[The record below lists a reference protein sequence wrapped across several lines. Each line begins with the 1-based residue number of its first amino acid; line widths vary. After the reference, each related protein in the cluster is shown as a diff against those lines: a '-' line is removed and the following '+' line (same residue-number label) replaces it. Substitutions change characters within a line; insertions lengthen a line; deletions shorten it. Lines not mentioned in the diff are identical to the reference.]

1 MYISPYGRCLT
12 NRPRLTKA
20 QLPARRGQ
28 IADHAGLPVLRV
40 PTLERDRCVGH
51 VSTSFRSG
59 NFASVAI
66 ASVKRISW
74 RACVDA
80 LTYCTLAAK
89 RELNLL

>member
-1 MYISPYGRCLT
+1 MRPYDPMG
-12 NRPRLTKA
+12 A
-20 QLPARRGQ
+20 Y
-28 IADHAGLPVLRV
+28 AGKEGFGVSAMS
-40 PTLERDRCVGH
+40 
-51 VSTSFRSG
+51 STSVRSG

-66 ASVKRISW
+66 ASAKRISW